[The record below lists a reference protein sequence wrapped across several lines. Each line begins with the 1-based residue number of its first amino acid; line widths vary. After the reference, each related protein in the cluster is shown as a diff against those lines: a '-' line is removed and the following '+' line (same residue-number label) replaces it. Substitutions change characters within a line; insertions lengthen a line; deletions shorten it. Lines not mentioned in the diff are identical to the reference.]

1 MKLSTA
7 FAVIGG
13 NDLAPLPSLPP
24 VGMAAQH
31 LTAGIRQA
39 DGSIRVLATLN
50 IEGIQFTAERRTT
63 VIRAFQLIAAGI
75 GEHKDVELVIL
86 DRQDAPTTIT
96 LA

>member
-1 MKLSTA
+1 
-7 FAVIGG
+7 
-13 NDLAPLPSLPP
+13 
-24 VGMAAQH
+24 
-31 LTAGIRQA
+31 
-39 DGSIRVLATLN
+39 LATLN